1 MCVYAISFPYDV
13 RYFLQIYLYKI
24 LLVLRQ
30 ALLNLALTKIIIYL
44 VIYSTTDNRL
54 PPNK

>member
-24 LLVLRQ
+24 LLVPRQ